1 MTQEHH
7 GMGLIARMVITRID
21 RTTAGCGS
29 WIPQDEVEW
38 HGLSLIKDYYRDW
51 ETVPQSRSFS
61 VTKCFPVTIW
71 HGLSLI
77 KDERT
82 PQDAVRNSFKMK
94 RDSQDG
100 YQSG

>member
-1 MTQEHH
+1 MGKEHL

-29 WIPQDEVEW
+29 WIPKDEVE
-38 HGLSLIKDYYRDW
+38 
-51 ETVPQSRSFS
+51 
-61 VTKCFPVTIW
+61 W

>member
-1 MTQEHH
+1 MGKEHL

-29 WIPQDEVEW
+29 WIPRDEVEW
-38 HGLSLIKDYYRDW
+38 Y
-51 ETVPQSRSFS
+51 
-61 VTKCFPVTIW
+61 
-71 HGLSLI
+71 GLSLI

-94 RDSQDG
+94 RDNQDG

>member
-1 MTQEHH
+1 MW
-7 GMGLIARMVITRID
+7 ARNTRDGVDSQDGYHKD
-21 RTTAGCGS
+21 RQDNRRMGS
-29 WIPQDEVEW
+29 WIPRDEVE
-38 HGLSLIKDYYRDW
+38 
-51 ETVPQSRSFS
+51 
-61 VTKCFPVTIW
+61 W

-94 RDSQDG
+94 CDSQDG